1 MGAGGILNFGL
12 SQYETKAYLSLLS
25 NHPVNGSQLSR
36 HSGIPRA
43 RIYDVLSSLKAK
55 GMVIDLDN
63 GHYVPL
69 PPEEMLDRI
78 RNWFENEVSDLETR
92 FKAAATGSSYD
103 YVWTIRG
110 YDEVMAKAQGMIGA
124 SESEVYVRLFPVESK
139 PLDRA
144 LHEAVGRGVQV
155 KVISM
160 GSPVSDFDLQVVHPR
175 ADQVEARARGRAFD
189 LVVDKQEALVGLFE
203 QGRENKSPINWA
215 KNHWFVV
222 ATRDSL
228 RHDFYHYFLHKIYD
242 LKEPLSGREAAI
254 YELIKAD
261 E

>member
-12 SQYETKAYLSLLS
+12 SQYETTAYLSLLGR
-25 NHPVNGSQLSR
+25 HPVNGSQLSR

-43 RIYDVLSSLKAK
+43 RIYDVLSSLKSK
-55 GMVIDLDN
+55 GMVIELDN
-63 GHYVPL
+63 GQYVPL

-78 RNWFENEVSDLETR
+78 RNWFENELSDLESR
-92 FKAAATGSSYD
+92 FKTATTGSSYD
-103 YVWTIRG
+103 YVWTLTG
-110 YDEVMAKAQGMIGA
+110 YDEVMAKAQGMIGLA
-124 SESEVYVRLFPVESK
+124 ENEIYVRLFPVESQV
-139 PLDRA
+139 LDRA
-144 LHEAVGRGVQV
+144 LHQAIDRGVQV

-160 GSPVSDFDLQVVHPR
+160 GPPISDFDLQVVHPK
-175 ADQVEARARGRAFD
+175 ADQVEVRARGRAFD

-242 LKEPLSGREAAI
+242 LKEPLTGREAAI
-254 YELIKAD
+254 YELIKGD